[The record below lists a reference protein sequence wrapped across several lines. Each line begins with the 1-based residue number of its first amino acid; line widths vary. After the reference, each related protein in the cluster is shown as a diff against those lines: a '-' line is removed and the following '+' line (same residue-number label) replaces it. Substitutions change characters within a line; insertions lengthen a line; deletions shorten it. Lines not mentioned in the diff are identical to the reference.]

1 MFTVVLLLRMWLF
14 FAWYLGGY
22 LCGFGGVVICCSDW
36 FGLVWFWVD
45 GLVCW
50 LFNCLV
56 LLLGLLPLLD
66 VVVGLF

>member
-1 MFTVVLLLRMWLF
+1 M
-14 FAWYLGGY
+14 
-22 LCGFGGVVICCSDW
+22 I
-36 FGLVWFWVD
+36 GLVWFWFWVD

-50 LFNCLV
+50 LLNCLV